1 MLLTN
6 KMTQN
11 CMFTTTWHNHFDML
25 EVKPT
30 YHKSNVLLS
39 DISHFLVAS
48 NPTPMKCEN
57 EGYRDLLT
65 SSWTSTRL
73 ITIEKYTLLLYDDQR
88 SSETYRNGMAR
99 LMIDTCRLLQRT
111 LHMIT
116 YKHSFDLQNKMQT
129 NVA

>member
-11 CMFTTTWHNHFDML
+11 CMFTTTWHNHFYML
-25 EVKPT
+25 EAKPT
-30 YHKSNVLLS
+30 YHKSNVCCL
-39 DISHFLVAS
+39 IFHIFGRFQS
-48 NPTPMKCEN
+48 NTDEMWK
-57 EGYRDLLT
+57 
-65 SSWTSTRL
+65 WRL
-73 ITIEKYTLLLYDDQR
+73 QRPFDKQLNVNQTDHNWKVHSVLYDDQR

-99 LMIDTCRLLQRT
+99 LMIDACRLLQRT

>member
-30 YHKSNVLLS
+30 YHKSNVCCLIFHIFGS
-39 DISHFLVAS
+39 FQS
-48 NPTPMKCEN
+48 NTDEMWK
-57 EGYRDLLT
+57 
-65 SSWTSTRL
+65 WRL
-73 ITIEKYTLLLYDDQR
+73 QRPFDKQLNVNQTDHNWKVHSVVWCDQR

-99 LMIDTCRLLQRT
+99 LMIDGCRLLQRT

-116 YKHSFDLQNKMQT
+116 YKNSFDLRNKMQT

>member
-25 EVKPT
+25 ELKPT
-30 YHKSNVLLS
+30 YHKSNVCCL
-39 DISHFLVAS
+39 IFHILVVS

-73 ITIEKYTLLLYDDQR
+73 ITIEKYTLLYDDQR

-99 LMIDTCRLLQRT
+99 LMIDACWLLQRT
-111 LHMIT
+111 LHTII
-116 YKHSFDLQNKMQT
+116 YKHSFDLQNKMQI